1 MVASGDF
8 SPAEGC
14 SPKETLGDLD
24 AGNCPPT
31 ELLGDLD
38 GPVAVADR
46 AGTVALLDAGWQV
59 AWGVGAG
66 DRWHVAEQ
74 EAAVRTRLV
83 DGMPVTATAMRVAG
97 GDVIQRA
104 AAVRDAAGRAVVLEF
119 VNETPEPVSLA
130 LAVSGSI
137 ATAQVRG
144 SRLLAGRRVAL
155 ELDRTPGGAAAVSDG
170 DVWRAVRAG
179 PPAGDCEARSRSG
192 QAAAAVVV
200 PLAPRVPLRATVPVD
215 GGPVGVNS
223 PEQAAAGWLAVVV
236 RAASVTLPD
245 EAAEQAWRRGIAAC
259 ILAAGG
265 TEAAAASRAA
275 VVLDRVGLPD
285 EADRGRDVVLRAW
298 ERSRLSAADAA
309 AGLRALASRR
319 LRSGRVSGLAE
330 LAGPLAAAAGD
341 RLDAVTL
348 EQVAAA
354 LEPEAPA
361 AARDARR
368 LLTETADPR
377 TSAPAGPA
385 RARATGL
392 AAALRGSAAFGGDG
406 LLGLEALL
414 DCLVAEASDH
424 LVIAP
429 ALPRAWQGAAVD
441 ARSLVT
447 RHGRLSFSLRWH
459 EARPAV
465 LWEFQPVRTI
475 GAPGPA
481 MRCGLDESWAS
492 DAPSGEALLS

>member
-1 MVASGDF
+1 MGAGADPSSTVAGD
-8 SPAEGC
+8 P
-14 SPKETLGDLD
+14 
-24 AGNCPPT
+24 PPT

-38 GPVAVADR
+38 GPVAAADR
-46 AGTVALLDAGWQV
+46 AGTIALLDAGWRV
-59 AWGVGAG
+59 GWAVGAG
-66 DRWHVAEQ
+66 DRWHVAAQ
-74 EAAVRTRLV
+74 EAAVRSRLV
-83 DGMPVTATAMRVAG
+83 DGMPVTATAMRVPG

-144 SRLLAGRRVAL
+144 SRLLADRRVAL

-192 QAAAAVVV
+192 LAAAAVLV
-200 PLAPRVPLRATVPVD
+200 PLATGVPLRATVPVD
-215 GGPVGVNS
+215 GGPVAVRP
-223 PEQAAAGWLAVVV
+223 PEQTAAGWLAVVA

-245 EAAEQAWRRGIAAC
+245 EAAERAWRRGTAAG

-265 TEAAAASRAA
+265 SDAAAASRAA
-275 VVLDRVGLPD
+275 VALDRVGLPD
-285 EADRGRDVVLRAW
+285 EADRGRDVVLRSW

-368 LLTETADPR
+368 LLATATSPASAAVDDSSVDNLTETVRRSVD
-377 TSAPAGPA
+377 
-385 RARATGL
+385 
-392 AAALRGSAAFGGDG
+392 FGGDG
-406 LLGLEALL
+406 LAGVEALL
-414 DCLVAEASDH
+414 DCLVAETPDH
-424 LVIAP
+424 LVMGP
-429 ALPRAWQGAAVD
+429 ALPRAWQGASVD

-447 RHGRLSFSLRWH
+447 RHGVVSFSLRWH
-459 EARPAV
+459 DARPAL
-465 LWEFQPVRTI
+465 LWELQPVRAI
-475 GAPGPA
+475 DLPGPT
-481 MRCGLDESWAS
+481 MRCGLDESWTS
-492 DAPSGEALLS
+492 DAPSGEALLG